1 MSSLTKSQPKPSRRL
16 ATNLCEENLAPSS
29 LAPSSPKSSRRVS
42 CRQGQ
47 ASSRVRSRPPSPARA
62 TSLIA
67 SSPLCEALAWWRVPL
82 PLLREGCKDHTPHRM
97 RVDVVRVPSAPGLW
111 GQRRCELARTLCLS
125 EQLPQAA
132 PIHTA
137 AKHWTWRRR
146 GRVEYGALMAVNI
159 LAGWVCLVIAI
170 AVSPLVVCVPDG
182 QSRTSLMLLHIGVLR
197 VHFYVCWAKDRF
209 LYIRTYILTM
219 NQNSKYGN
227 TRVTTVYR
235 VSALEKPDAFFATVV
250 RLAWSP
256 TISQCVEHCPRARKT
271 SPKRK
276 SKAPCKGQSPYRVT

>member
-29 LAPSSPKSSRRVS
+29 LAPSSLAPSSPKSARRVS

-159 LAGWVCLVIAI
+159 LAGCLSGHRNRSI
-170 AVSPLVVCVPDG
+170 PPG
-182 QSRTSLMLLHIGVLR
+182 GV
-197 VHFYVCWAKDRF
+197 
-209 LYIRTYILTM
+209 
-219 NQNSKYGN
+219 
-227 TRVTTVYR
+227 
-235 VSALEKPDAFFATVV
+235 
-250 RLAWSP
+250 
-256 TISQCVEHCPRARKT
+256 RARRT
-271 SPKRK
+271 IAHVAHVAAHWRAARALLCVLGKR
-276 SKAPCKGQSPYRVT
+276 